1 MIPHYS
7 PCSGYTTSQ
16 NDWVSLGRE
25 TFLRNLS
32 LLNHEQACYCKQ
44 QGTDPE
50 KMTSQRVTSTD
61 ECFSGKPDSAFLE
74 YHSISKFH
82 QALQHCNSVLIC
94 CTSLGGMLQFL
105 LTFFP
110 ALFFFLNQGAL
121 PHTSTHFGAPFLA
134 APPYAFIQSI
144 PTAPSSCHHLH
155 PPNLL
160 LSRLYSSAKS
170 LSLTLFSLRRKD
182 RNGYTNSPV
191 SVLVQIQYTLS
202 QPVVKTR

>member
-110 ALFFFLNQGAL
+110 ALFFFFKTKVHYHILQPISVL
-121 PHTSTHFGAPFLA
+121 LS
-134 APPYAFIQSI
+134 
-144 PTAPSSCHHLH
+144 
-155 PPNLL
+155 LL
-160 LSRLYSSAKS
+160 LPLMPLSKAS
-170 LSLTLFSLRRKD
+170 LQLPAPVTT
-182 RNGYTNSPV
+182 YTPPTCSCPD
-191 SVLVQIQYTLS
+191 YTLRQKAFLS
-202 QPVVKTR
+202 HCLV

>member
-110 ALFFFLNQGAL
+110 ALFFFLKPRCITTYFN
-121 PHTSTHFGAPFLA
+121 PFRCSFPCCSPLCLY
-134 APPYAFIQSI
+134 PKHPY
-144 PTAPSSCHHLH
+144 SSQ
-155 PPNLL
+155 L
-160 LSRLYSSAKS
+160 LSPPTPPQLA
-170 LSLTLFSLRRKD
+170 
-182 RNGYTNSPV
+182 
-191 SVLVQIQYTLS
+191 LVQTILFGKKPFS
-202 QPVVKTR
+202 HIV